1 MNKRKRGNKTGKRIL
16 SAILTV
22 IMAITLFA
30 GIPAKDMLEV
40 KAATLSNPRS
50 ASDGVVTWDCVY
62 FGSYPQAEVITT
74 AMSANY
80 TAIGSIYLQEGDL
93 IIDDAI
99 YTALQSASGWDSN
112 GDIILNGTK
121 YRRIQKAD
129 ATYSASSSSHYNW
142 SDSTTYHYFQY
153 QPVKWRVLSVNG
165 NDALLLAG
173 KGLDDQRY
181 NTVCTSVT
189 WENSTI
195 RSWLNGYG
203 SSSNIQSKNYS
214 GNNFINS
221 AFTATER
228 NAIKMTNVVN
238 AENPA
243 YGTAGGNDTED
254 RVFLLS
260 YDEVINP
267 EYGFS
272 SSCSANDEARQLGSS
287 TYAKAMG
294 TYWSTDTSYA
304 GNSWWWLRSPGS
316 FSIHAMIVDYLGYV
330 DQNGF
335 NVCCNYSAVCPA
347 LHLNLSSSNLW
358 SYAGTVS
365 SDGSST
371 GGENPPSGGD
381 TDEDVT
387 DSSLAEEEQAYI
399 TEHINFVNS
408 VTYTDRMNNKWAKI
422 ISTGLDTSTGKTG
435 ETMYK
440 VIDSACDVVSF
451 QKASVFDNPYDV
463 LIADLILD
471 QSSLQQKEFSLKI
484 KSELN
489 DNIQILQKLCSYY
502 NEDFSAGSTEYLTSL
517 EKLVASPKSVKESN
531 PEFYSLCNEMFGG
544 LFEEGKLDELLGAY
558 GKANDLISAY
568 NTYANA
574 VEWVADCLKYNSLV
588 AAYIDTSNEFKAS
601 LLAAEYFMGINASG
615 DEFVSR
621 AAYGVL
627 YEEAYNKYA
636 NFMTDQEIADE
647 MYDAY
652 YNQQLFKEY
661 FANGLGRISDVF
673 ASAVQ
678 KNVVSYLAD
687 GLGLSEAAAGTVL
700 AAVWAAKTGWAISE
714 AVTGNE
720 DNIQC
725 RELARASYYLEDAM
739 AWIVENSASEL
750 KKNQTYEAAKQFDA
764 AYTILQNL
772 ECYALNNYITY
783 LNAQQQSF
791 MQSLLHRFNRNFN
804 EAELAMANIYKL
816 QWQQADCHQ
825 ILDNNANQNI
835 TVAKICCPVDVF
847 VYDKESKLVFSV
859 ESNQVTKDS
868 RTVVGSVVNEIKVL
882 AIADAENYK
891 IVIKATDNGKMDYL
905 IDTYDVSSKKLLS
918 SAVYTEVDIVK
929 GESYIGV
936 NDDNIQLYDN
946 QNKELTPTNS
956 ASVSEQKIAV
966 SSVDVTSDEL
976 ELKIG
981 DKAGVTAKVLPENA
995 YCPVVSWTS
1004 SDTNV
1009 ATVSEYGQI
1018 TAKNAGTAVIQCMA
1032 IDGSQQTDTVKV
1044 NVVKAT
1050 KEESNEEGKDSTDK
1064 ESGQVS
1070 TEKNQIQNEKIVSL
1084 KISGISKKIAAG
1096 KKLKLTVEITPS
1108 DAANKNLK
1116 WTSSNKKYATV
1127 SSKGVVTTRK
1137 KGAGKTVTIKAV
1149 TQDGSNITASYKIKL
1164 VKHAVKSIKL
1174 KAKSKTVKAGKK
1186 LTVRATV
1193 KTTGKTAN
1201 KVLQWSSSNTE
1212 YATVSKN
1219 GVVTAK
1225 KAGKGKTVK
1234 ITATATDGTG
1244 KKAVIKIKIK

>member
-1 MNKRKRGNKTGKRIL
+1 MRKRGNKTGKRVL
-16 SAILTV
+16 SAVLTV
-22 IMAITLFA
+22 MLAVTLFA
-30 GIPAKDMLEV
+30 GIPARDMAVV

-50 ASDGVVTWDCVY
+50 SSDGVVIWDCVY

-74 AMSANY
+74 AMSADY
-80 TAIGSIYLQEGDL
+80 TAIGSTYLQEGDL
-93 IIDDAI
+93 IVDDAI

-129 ATYSASSSSHYNW
+129 DTYTSSDNRYYYNW

-173 KGLDDQRY
+173 KGLDDQMY
-181 NTVCTSVT
+181 NTVYTSVT

-203 SSSNIQSKNYS
+203 SSSNLQSTDYS

-221 AFTATER
+221 AFTAAER
-228 NAIKMTNVVN
+228 NAIKTTTVVN
-238 AENPA
+238 AENPY
-243 YGTAGGNDTED
+243 YGTGGGNDTED

-260 YDEVINP
+260 YDEVTNP

-272 SSCSANDEARQLGSS
+272 SSYNTDDEARRLGSS

-294 TYWSTDTSYA
+294 AWWGGNTYA
-304 GNSWWWLRSPGS
+304 GNSYWRLRSPGDYS
-316 FSIHAMIVDYLGYV
+316 NIAMLVHDYGAVCRNGYS
-330 DQNGF
+330 
-335 NVCCNYSAVCPA
+335 VCDNRYAVCPA

-365 SDGSST
+365 SDGSSI

-381 TDEDVT
+381 TDEDVE
-387 DSSLAEEEQAYI
+387 DSNLAEEEQAYI

-408 VTYTDRMNNKWAKI
+408 ATYTDRMNNKWAKI

-451 QKASVFDNPYDV
+451 KKASVFDNPYDV

-568 NTYANA
+568 NTYANV

-588 AAYIDTSNEFKAS
+588 AAYIDTSDEFKAS

-636 NFMTDQEIADE
+636 NFMTNQEIADE

-661 FANGLGRISDVF
+661 FANGLERISDVF

-791 MQSLLHRFNRNFN
+791 MQSLLHGFNRNFN
-804 EAELAMANIYKL
+804 EAEIAMANIYKL

-868 RTVVGSVVNEIKVL
+868 RTVTGSVVNEIKVL

-891 IVIKATDNGKMDYL
+891 IVIKATDNGEMDYL

-946 QNKELTPTNS
+946 QDKELTPTNS
-956 ASVSEQKIAV
+956 ASASEQKIVV

-981 DKAGVTAKVLPENA
+981 DKAGVNAKVLPENA

-1050 KEESNEEGKDSTDK
+1050 KEESNEERKDSTDK

-1084 KISGISKKIAAG
+1084 RISGISKKIAAG
-1096 KKLKLTVEITPS
+1096 KKLKLMAEITPS
-1108 DAANKNLK
+1108 DAANKTLK

-1149 TQDGSNITASYKIKL
+1149 TRDGSNMTASYKIKL

-1201 KVLQWSSSNTE
+1201 KVLQWSSSNTK
-1212 YATVSKN
+1212 YAAVSKN
-1219 GVVTAK
+1219 GVVAAK

-1234 ITATATDGTG
+1234 ITAMATDGTG